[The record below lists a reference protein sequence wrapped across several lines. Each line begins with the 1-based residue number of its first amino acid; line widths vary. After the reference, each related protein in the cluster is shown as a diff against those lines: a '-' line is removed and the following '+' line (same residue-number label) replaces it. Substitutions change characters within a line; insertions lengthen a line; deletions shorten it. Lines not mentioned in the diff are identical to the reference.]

1 MNTGRPLPAPCCRSH
16 ATSLFLLHSRR
27 STILTFFANTLCKWA
42 HQECN
47 LSIVSGMLETTRA
60 PGPLHPLPTPDK
72 QGNSVA
78 LDFISP
84 LPTDNGYDCVLSLM
98 DHLGSDVRI
107 IPTTMKAT
115 AKDTALLVFNHW
127 YCKNG
132 LPLNFISDRDKLFM
146 SCFWNALFQL
156 SGVKLKMLSGYHP
169 QTDSSSECMN
179 KTINQAIMF
188 HLERNQKGWVQALP
202 RIRFCMMNM
211 INISMG
217 YSGFQLR
224 LG

>member
-1 MNTGRPLPAPCCRSH
+1 MT
-16 ATSLFLLHSRR
+16 
-27 STILTFFANTLCKWA
+27 
-42 HQECN
+42 
-47 LSIVSGMLETTRA
+47 
-60 PGPLHPLPTPDK
+60 
-72 QGNSVA
+72 
-78 LDFISP
+78 
-84 LPTDNGYDCVLSLM
+84 

-115 AKDTALLVFNHW
+115 AEDTALLVFNHW

-132 LPLNFISDRDKLFM
+132 LPLNFISDRDKLSM

-224 LG
+224 LGRSLCIIPPIVPSILSPNLRSAGPMVETVITQLQNNITDPKDNLLLTKVAQAHYAKKSHGDKIMYNTGNKVMLSTFHQ